1 MEIYYS
7 KETLYIE
14 LNDSISFTL
23 ISKLKRKMY
32 HILDIYKIYN
42 IELKIIDNNYDKSL
56 IEELIKEYKNK
67 YNGTIIVK

>member
-23 ISKLKRKMY
+23 ISKLKKKMY